1 MRINRKLKN
10 KLGRFQYTE
19 CYLFKAVDAQGI
31 FKFIFKIIFHETLFF
46 DDNVGYN

>member
-31 FKFIFKIIFHETLFF
+31 FKFIFKIIFQYLIFINH
-46 DDNVGYN
+46 